1 MDKEHVFFENYAGTW
16 DRDRKENPE
25 TLSFLV
31 KLAGLSAGD
40 TVLDAG
46 SGTGILV
53 PYLHQAVTDTGRIEE
68 LDYSHRM
75 LEQAQRKFADLPGI
89 TYTEK
94 DILKYKLPQDAY
106 DAIVCLNFYPHVAQY
121 KEVFI
126 KKMTAALKQNGSL
139 IIMHDMPRSRVN
151 AMHDQGE
158 HTPSCVL
165 PPVDIMGTMLITA
178 GLTVTI
184 AMDTESFYFIRA
196 EKKQY
201 VPYEQY
207 PERTVHEE
215 LAASESG
222 MHDHDHDHDHVHIH
236 VHPHTQTRAV
246 MNRLAR
252 ISGHL
257 EAIKRMVDEGR
268 DCSDILI
275 QISAVDSAL
284 VSVGKVILRDHI
296 DHCIV
301 DAVKENDMEAV
312 DNLKKAITTFIK

>member
-25 TLSFLV
+25 ILFFLV
-31 KLAGLSAGD
+31 TLMGLSAGD

-46 SGTGILV
+46 SGTGILL
-53 PYLHQAVTDTGRIEE
+53 PYLHRAVTGTGRIEE

-75 LEQAQRKFADLPGI
+75 LEQARQKFASVPGV

-94 DILKYKLPQDAY
+94 DILKYKLPQKTY
-106 DAIVCLNFYPHVAQY
+106 DAIVCLNFYPHIAQY

-126 KKMTAALKQNGSL
+126 KKMTAALKQDGAL

-151 AMHDQGE
+151 ALHARGE
-158 HTPSCVL
+158 EGQSCIL
-165 PPVDIMGTMLITA
+165 PPVDIMATMLITA
-178 GLTVTI
+178 GLSVTI
-184 AMDTESFYFIRA
+184 AMDTDSYYFIKA

-201 VPYEQY
+201 ISYEQY
-207 PERTVHEE
+207 PEFPVHDDIPDTDGTSH
-215 LAASESG
+215 AHGHS
-222 MHDHDHDHDHVHIH
+222 
-236 VHPHTQTRAV
+236 HTQTKAV

-257 EAIKRMVDEGR
+257 EAIKRMVEDGR

-296 DHCIV
+296 DHCII
-301 DAVKENDMEAV
+301 DAVKDNDMEAV
-312 DNLKKAITTFIK
+312 DNLKKAITRFIK

>member
-1 MDKEHVFFENYAGTW
+1 MVKAMDKEHVFFENYAGTW

-25 TLSFLV
+25 ILSFLV
-31 KLAGLSAGD
+31 TLMGLSAGD

-46 SGTGILV
+46 SGTGILL
-53 PYLHQAVTDTGRIEE
+53 PYLHRAVTDTGRIEE

-75 LEQAQRKFADLPGI
+75 LEQARQKFASVPGI

-94 DILKYKLPQDAY
+94 DILKYKLPQKTY
-106 DAIVCLNFYPHVAQY
+106 DAIVCLNFYPHIAQY

-126 KKMTAALKQNGSL
+126 KKMTAALKQDGAL
-139 IIMHDMPRSRVN
+139 IIMHDMPRCRVN
-151 AMHDQGE
+151 GLHAQGE
-158 HTPSCVL
+158 KGQSCVL
-165 PPVDIMGTMLITA
+165 PPVDIMATMLITA
-178 GLTVTI
+178 GLSVTI
-184 AMDTESFYFIRA
+184 AMDTDSYYFIKA

-201 VPYEQY
+201 IPYEQY
-207 PERTVHEE
+207 PELPVHDDRTDMGGTSH
-215 LAASESG
+215 AHGHS
-222 MHDHDHDHDHVHIH
+222 
-236 VHPHTQTRAV
+236 HTQTKAV

-257 EAIKRMVDEGR
+257 EAIKRMVEDGR

-296 DHCIV
+296 DHCII
-301 DAVKENDMEAV
+301 DAVKDNDMEAV
-312 DNLKKAITTFIK
+312 DNLKKAITRFIK

>member
-16 DRDRKENPE
+16 DQDRKENPE
-25 TLSFLV
+25 VLSFLI
-31 KLAGLSAGD
+31 KMAGISAGD
-40 TVLDAG
+40 TVLDVG
-46 SGTGILV
+46 SGTGILL

-75 LEQAQRKFADLPGI
+75 LEQARLKFASFPGV

-94 DILKYKLPQDAY
+94 NILKYKLPQKAY
-106 DAIVCLNFYPHVAQY
+106 DAIVCLNFYPHIAQY

-126 KKMTAALKQNGSL
+126 KKMTAALKQDGSL

-158 HTPSCVL
+158 NPPSCVL
-165 PPVDIMGTMLITA
+165 PPVDIMATMLITA
-178 GLTVTI
+178 GLTVTV

-207 PERTVHEE
+207 PEHAAVHEE
-215 LAASESG
+215 LIVPEGEMHGHSHG
-222 MHDHDHDHDHVHIH
+222 HDHGH
-236 VHPHTQTRAV
+236 VHPHTQTKAV

-257 EAIKRMVDEGR
+257 EAIKRMVEDGR

-296 DHCIV
+296 DHCII
-301 DAVKENDMEAV
+301 DAVKDNDMEAV

>member
-25 TLSFLV
+25 ILSFLV
-31 KLAGLSAGD
+31 TLTGLSAGD

-46 SGTGILV
+46 SGTGILL
-53 PYLHQAVTDTGRIEE
+53 PYLHRAVTDAGRIEE

-75 LEQAQRKFADLPGI
+75 LEQARQKFASVPGI

-94 DILKYKLPQDAY
+94 DILKYKLPQKTY
-106 DAIVCLNFYPHVAQY
+106 DAIVCLNFYPHIAQY

-126 KKMTAALKQNGSL
+126 KKMTAALKQDGAL

-151 AMHDQGE
+151 ALHAQGE
-158 HTPSCVL
+158 KGQSCVL
-165 PPVDIMGTMLITA
+165 PPVDIMATMLITA
-178 GLTVTI
+178 GLSVTI
-184 AMDTESFYFIRA
+184 AMDTDSYYFIKA

-201 VPYEQY
+201 IPYEQY
-207 PERTVHEE
+207 PEIPVHDDMMDVGGTSH
-215 LAASESG
+215 AHGHS
-222 MHDHDHDHDHVHIH
+222 
-236 VHPHTQTRAV
+236 HTQTKAV

-257 EAIKRMVDEGR
+257 EAIKRMVEDGR

-296 DHCIV
+296 DHCII
-301 DAVKENDMEAV
+301 DAVKDNDMEAV
-312 DNLKKAITTFIK
+312 DNLKKAITRFIK

>member
-1 MDKEHVFFENYAGTW
+1 MDKEHVFFENYARTW

-25 TLSFLV
+25 ILSFLV
-31 KLAGLSAGD
+31 TLMGLSAGD

-46 SGTGILV
+46 SGTGILL
-53 PYLHQAVTDTGRIEE
+53 PYLHRAVTGTGRIEE

-75 LEQAQRKFADLPGI
+75 LEQARQKFASVPGV

-94 DILKYKLPQDAY
+94 DILKYKLPQKTY
-106 DAIVCLNFYPHVAQY
+106 DAIVCLNFYPHIAQY

-126 KKMTAALKQNGSL
+126 KKMTAALKQDGAL

-151 AMHDQGE
+151 ALHAQGE
-158 HTPSCVL
+158 KGQSCVL
-165 PPVDIMGTMLITA
+165 PPVDIMATMLITA
-178 GLTVTI
+178 GLSVTI
-184 AMDTESFYFIRA
+184 AMDTDSYYFIKA

-201 VPYEQY
+201 IPYEQY
-207 PERTVHEE
+207 PEIPVHDDMMDVGGTSH
-215 LAASESG
+215 AHGHSHA
-222 MHDHDHDHDHVHIH
+222 
-236 VHPHTQTRAV
+236 QTKAV

-257 EAIKRMVDEGR
+257 EAIKRMVEDGR

>member
-25 TLSFLV
+25 ILSFLV
-31 KLAGLSAGD
+31 KLIGLSAGD

-46 SGTGILV
+46 SGTGILL
-53 PYLHQAVTDTGRIEE
+53 PYLHQAVTDTGRVEE

-75 LEQAQRKFADLPGI
+75 LEQARQKFASVPGI
-89 TYTEK
+89 AYTEK
-94 DILKYKLPQDAY
+94 DILKYKLPQNAY
-106 DAIVCLNFYPHVAQY
+106 DAIVCLNFYPHIAQY

-126 KKMTAALKQNGSL
+126 KKMTNALKQDGAL
-139 IIMHDMPRSRVN
+139 IIMHDMSRNRVN
-151 AMHDQGE
+151 AMHDQGGK
-158 HTPSCVL
+158 TLSCVL
-165 PPVDIMGTMLITA
+165 PPVDIMATMLITA
-178 GLTVTI
+178 GLSVSI
-184 AMDTESFYFIRA
+184 AMDTDSYYFIKA

-201 VPYEQY
+201 IPYEQY
-207 PERTVHEE
+207 PEPHFQEE
-215 LAASESG
+215 TSRQGTDTSG
-222 MHDHDHDHDHVHIH
+222 HSHVHS
-236 VHPHTQTRAV
+236 HTQTKAV

-257 EAIKRMVDEGR
+257 EAIKRMVEEGR

-301 DAVKENDMEAV
+301 DAVKDNDMEAV

>member
-1 MDKEHVFFENYAGTW
+1 MFFENYAGTW

-25 TLSFLV
+25 ILSFLM

-40 TVLDAG
+40 TVLDVG
-46 SGTGILV
+46 SGTGILL

-75 LEQAQRKFADLPGI
+75 LEQARQKFASLPGV

-94 DILKYKLPQDAY
+94 NILKYKLPQDAY
-106 DAIVCLNFYPHVAQY
+106 DAIVCLNFYPHIAQY
-121 KEVFI
+121 KEAFI
-126 KKMTAALKQNGSL
+126 KKMTAALKQDGSL
-139 IIMHDMPRSRVN
+139 IIMHDIPRSRVN
-151 AMHDQGE
+151 ALHDQGE
-158 HTPSCVL
+158 KTPSHVL
-165 PPVDIMGTMLITA
+165 PPVDIMATMLITA

-184 AMDTESFYFIRA
+184 AMDTESFYFIKA
-196 EKKQY
+196 EKKQHI
-201 VPYEQY
+201 PYEQY
-207 PERTVHEE
+207 PEYTFDEE
-215 LAASESG
+215 MAVPP
-222 MHDHDHDHDHVHIH
+222 HIYDHVHPH
-236 VHPHTQTRAV
+236 TVHPHTQTKTV

-257 EAIKRMVDEGR
+257 EAIKRMVAEGR

-284 VSVGKVILRDHI
+284 VSVGKVILRNHI

-301 DAVKENDMEAV
+301 DAIKENDMEAV

>member
-25 TLSFLV
+25 ILSFLV
-31 KLAGLSAGD
+31 TLMGLSAGD

-46 SGTGILV
+46 SGTGILL
-53 PYLHQAVTDTGRIEE
+53 PYLHRAVTGTGRIEE

-75 LEQAQRKFADLPGI
+75 LEQARQKFASVPGV

-94 DILKYKLPQDAY
+94 DILKYKLPQKTY
-106 DAIVCLNFYPHVAQY
+106 DAIVCLNFYPHIAQY

-126 KKMTAALKQNGSL
+126 KKMTAALKQDGAL

-151 AMHDQGE
+151 ALHARREEGQ
-158 HTPSCVL
+158 SCIL
-165 PPVDIMGTMLITA
+165 PPVDIIATMLITA
-178 GLTVTI
+178 GLSVTI
-184 AMDTESFYFIRA
+184 AMDTDSYYFIKA

-201 VPYEQY
+201 IPYEQY
-207 PERTVHEE
+207 PELPVHDDMPDTDGTSH
-215 LAASESG
+215 AHGHS
-222 MHDHDHDHDHVHIH
+222 
-236 VHPHTQTRAV
+236 HTQTKAV

-257 EAIKRMVDEGR
+257 EAIKRMVEDGR

-296 DHCIV
+296 DHCII
-301 DAVKENDMEAV
+301 DAVKDNDMEAV
-312 DNLKKAITTFIK
+312 DNLKKAITRFIK

>member
-16 DRDRKENPE
+16 DQDRKENPE
-25 TLSFLV
+25 VLSFLI
-31 KLAGLSAGD
+31 KMAGISAGD
-40 TVLDAG
+40 TVLDVG
-46 SGTGILV
+46 SGTGILL

-75 LEQAQRKFADLPGI
+75 LEQARQKFASFPGV

-94 DILKYKLPQDAY
+94 NILKYKLPQKAY
-106 DAIVCLNFYPHVAQY
+106 DAIVCLNFYPHIAQY

-126 KKMTAALKQNGSL
+126 KKMTAALKQDGSL

-158 HTPSCVL
+158 NPPSCVL
-165 PPVDIMGTMLITA
+165 PPVDIMATMLITA
-178 GLTVTI
+178 GLTVTV

-207 PERTVHEE
+207 PEHAAVHEE
-215 LAASESG
+215 LIVPEGEMHGHSHG
-222 MHDHDHDHDHVHIH
+222 HDHGH
-236 VHPHTQTRAV
+236 VHPHTQTKAV

-257 EAIKRMVDEGR
+257 EAIKRMVEEGR

-296 DHCIV
+296 DHCII
-301 DAVKENDMEAV
+301 DAVKDNDMEAV